1 MGVNESGRIYIK
13 YNNGLSPGRGLRLRE
28 CVCVCGVCVRDGNF
42 VKGFLYFVKDF
53 IILSVLFEN
62 FASRMWSCISC

>member
-1 MGVNESGRIYIK
+1 MVCLQGGPEIK
-13 YNNGLSPGRGLRLRE
+13 RE
-28 CVCVCGVCVRDGNF
+28 CVCVVCVRDGNF

-62 FASRMWSCISC
+62 FAS